1 MFAPIKQS
9 YLFGYVVMKTS
20 YYTKDQFKNC
30 KSLEAYNQ
38 VVSGFVASVSGKIIS
53 RKYVVAAKV
62 RHPQRLNNPLVNIWI
77 ITETE
82 GEIISANC
90 SGC

>member
-9 YLFGYVVMKTS
+9 DLFGYVVMKTS

-38 VVSGFVASVSGKIIS
+38 VVSGFVASVSE
-53 RKYVVAAKV
+53 R
-62 RHPQRLNNPLVNIWI
+62 
-77 ITETE
+77 
-82 GEIISANC
+82 
-90 SGC
+90 

>member
-1 MFAPIKQS
+1 
-9 YLFGYVVMKTS
+9 MKTS

-53 RKYVVAAKV
+53 TKYVVAAKV
-62 RHPQRLNNPLVNIWI
+62 RHP
-77 ITETE
+77 
-82 GEIISANC
+82 
-90 SGC
+90 

>member
-1 MFAPIKQS
+1 MWAVQYGVFAPIKQS
-9 YLFGYVVMKTS
+9 DLFGYVVMKTS

-53 RKYVVAAKV
+53 KKYVVAAKV
-62 RHPQRLNNPLVNIWI
+62 RHP
-77 ITETE
+77 
-82 GEIISANC
+82 
-90 SGC
+90 

>member
-9 YLFGYVVMKTS
+9 DLFGYVVMKTS

-53 RKYVVAAKV
+53 RKYVVATKV
-62 RHPQRLNNPLVNIWI
+62 RHP
-77 ITETE
+77 
-82 GEIISANC
+82 
-90 SGC
+90 